1 MEETSKIES
10 IVHNLRKL
18 PTLPSIAM
26 RLLNA
31 VRNKETGLKEIGE
44 ILATDPTLSAEVLK
58 AVNSHYYGLSNK
70 ITSVPHA
77 VNLLGGQTVKSLAL
91 SFSLVKNLRSNESN
105 SFDYVNFWKT
115 SLIGAVSAKIL
126 TKRILP
132 NFAEDAFFL
141 GLIHN
146 IGILA
151 MNQCM
156 PEQYQLVINETKDS
170 SFSYSDTENRVFGVN
185 HMQLGEYLA
194 KSWGLPETFTMP
206 IRHHHGLE
214 DIIIQDPNVDVMTK
228 LLRLSSLFID
238 LSNHKEK
245 KASTTFAQLEFLAER
260 YGFQDKFPIDEIAKQ
275 VHQQTI
281 DVFPLFNIKID
292 EDKDYFQ
299 IIEDARNEL
308 ISLSSDFMEQ
318 LCEQKKQIENLSKL
332 AKTDSLT
339 NLLNFNA
346 FHESL
351 DKEMQRA
358 QRYKHN
364 LCLIMADIDH
374 FKDIND
380 TYGHLAGDH
389 VIKMVAQFFQDA
401 MRTSDSVAR
410 YGGEEFA
417 LILPEISATDAMIV
431 ADRLRKALDTMQ
443 IKHENQPISVS
454 LSFGISLLESNRNIN
469 KLELIKE
476 ADSALYQAKRAG
488 RNICKCYD
496 TD

>member
-1 MEETSKIES
+1 MKETSKIES
-10 IVHNLRKL
+10 VVNNLDKL
-18 PTLPSIAM
+18 PTLSSIAI

-31 VRNKETGLKEIGE
+31 VKNKETGLKEIGE

-58 AVNSHYYGLSNK
+58 AVNSHFYSLSNK

-77 VNLLGGQTVKSLAL
+77 VNLLGSQTVKSLAL
-91 SFSLVKNLRSNESN
+91 SFSLVKNLRTNESN
-105 SFDYVNFWKT
+105 GFDYVNFWKT
-115 SLIGAVSAKIL
+115 SLVGAVSAKIL
-126 TKRILP
+126 TEKILP

-156 PEQYQLVINETKDS
+156 PEQYQLVLNETKNS
-170 SFSYSDTENRVFGVN
+170 SFSNSEAENRFLGFN

-194 KSWGLPETFTMP
+194 KSWGLPETFTIP
-206 IRHHHGLE
+206 ILHHHGID
-214 DIIIQDPNVDVMTK
+214 DIVTDEPNIDLMIK

-238 LSNHKEK
+238 LSNHQVKN
-245 KASTTFAQLEFLAER
+245 ASTTFAQLEFFAKK
-260 YGFQDKFPIDEIAKQ
+260 YGFQDKLQIDEIAKQ
-275 VHQQTI
+275 IHQQTI
-281 DVFPLFNIKID
+281 NVFPLFNIKID
-292 EDKDYFQ
+292 EDTDYLQ

-308 ISLSSDFMEQ
+308 INLSSDFMEQ

-332 AKTDSLT
+332 AMTDSLT

-346 FHESL
+346 FHDCL
-351 DKEMQRA
+351 DKEIQRA
-358 QRYKHN
+358 QRYKHS

-389 VIKMVAQFFQDA
+389 VIKRVARFIQDYI
-401 MRTSDSVAR
+401 RTSDSAAR

-417 LILPEISATDAMIV
+417 VILPEISKTDAITV
-431 ADRLRKALDTMQ
+431 AERLRKEIDAMQ
-443 IKHENQPISVS
+443 IEHESQPIRVS
-454 LSFGISLLESNRNIN
+454 LSFGVSFFKPDRPSSKI
-469 KLELIKE
+469 ELIKE

-488 RNICKCYD
+488 RNICRCYD